1 MASNFQKQLNDEE
14 ATLNFGQQLARATF
28 VDAAYKLDSSE
39 SELGAPTIGGIIHL
53 TGDLGAGK
61 TTLTRGIMR
70 GFGFEGAVKS
80 PTYTLVE
87 PYEFVHCKIYH
98 FDLYRLGDPEEV
110 AFLGIDEYFKEGNLC
125 VIEWAEKGNGLIPAA
140 DLSINL
146 SGTGTAR
153 TVNCQTLSDKGEIL
167 AKRLCG

>member
-1 MASNFQKQLNDEE
+1 MASNYQMQLVDEE

-28 VDAAYKLDSSE
+28 VDSAYKLDSSE
-39 SELGAPTIGGIIHL
+39 AESGAPSNGGIIHL

-70 GFGFEGAVKS
+70 GFGFNGAVKS

-125 VIEWAEKGNGLIPAA
+125 IIEWAEKGEGLIPTA

-153 TVNCQTLSDKGEIL
+153 TVDCQILSEKGETL
-167 AKRLCG
+167 AKRLWG